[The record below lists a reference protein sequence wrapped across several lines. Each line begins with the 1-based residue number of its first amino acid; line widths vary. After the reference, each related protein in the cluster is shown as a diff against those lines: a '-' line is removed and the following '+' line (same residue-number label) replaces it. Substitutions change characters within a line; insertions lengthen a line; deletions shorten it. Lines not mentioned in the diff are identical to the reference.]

1 MKAIINGRIVMPDG
15 IVEGRALVYEDRV
28 LGMAE
33 DVSGADEVIDAKGL
47 YVIPG
52 LFDVHT
58 HGGVGVDISACTR
71 GDVDR
76 LSASKVTEGVT
87 SYLPTTVTLSH
98 EDLACALERIR
109 SAMNAA
115 PAGARVW
122 GANVEGPYLNPERK
136 GAHDAAL
143 IRPADPEFLL
153 QYEDVVRITTIAP
166 EMPGNLDAIRA
177 LKGHIRVSL
186 GHSAAS
192 YEQANQGFDAG
203 ATEVTH
209 LFNAMNG
216 LHHRKP
222 SLLGAA
228 LERDDVYAELICD
241 TFHVHPALFKTVWR
255 AKGDHLVL
263 ITDAL
268 CAAALGDG
276 SYLSG
281 GLTYTVQ
288 GIKCLLPDGTIAG
301 SILRLNKA
309 VHNLMKYAGVPMH
322 LAVNCASLHPA
333 RAMGMEKDVGSLLPG
348 RLADM
353 AICDEEMNIC
363 RTIVG
368 GACVYA
374 ARRSDI

>member
-98 EDLACALERIR
+98 EDLGCALERIR

-136 GAHDAAL
+136 GAHDEAL

-153 QYEDVVRITTIAP
+153 
-166 EMPGNLDAIRA
+166 
-177 LKGHIRVSL
+177 
-186 GHSAAS
+186 
-192 YEQANQGFDAG
+192 
-203 ATEVTH
+203 
-209 LFNAMNG
+209 
-216 LHHRKP
+216 
-222 SLLGAA
+222 
-228 LERDDVYAELICD
+228 
-241 TFHVHPALFKTVWR
+241 
-255 AKGDHLVL
+255 
-263 ITDAL
+263 
-268 CAAALGDG
+268 
-276 SYLSG
+276 
-281 GLTYTVQ
+281 
-288 GIKCLLPDGTIAG
+288 
-301 SILRLNKA
+301 
-309 VHNLMKYAGVPMH
+309 
-322 LAVNCASLHPA
+322 
-333 RAMGMEKDVGSLLPG
+333 
-348 RLADM
+348 
-353 AICDEEMNIC
+353 
-363 RTIVG
+363 
-368 GACVYA
+368 
-374 ARRSDI
+374 

>member
-136 GAHDAAL
+136 GAHDEAL

-192 YEQANQGFDAG
+192 YEQANQGFNAG

>member
-136 GAHDAAL
+136 GAHDEAL

>member
-1 MKAIINGRIVMPDG
+1 MKAIINGKIVMPDG
-15 IVEGRALVYEDRV
+15 IAEGRALVYEDRI

-33 DVSGADEVIDAKGL
+33 DVTNAEEVIDAGGQFVL
-47 YVIPG
+47 PG

-58 HGGVGVDISACTR
+58 HGGVGVDISTCSR
-71 GDVDR
+71 EDVDK
-76 LSASKVTEGVT
+76 LSRSKLTEGVT

-98 EDLACALERIR
+98 EDLAKALERIR

-122 GANVEGPYLNPERK
+122 GANVEGPYLNPARK
-136 GAHDAAL
+136 GAHDETL
-143 IRPADPEFLL
+143 IRPADADFLL

-192 YEQANQGFDAG
+192 YEEAMEGFDAG

-209 LFNAMNG
+209 LFNAMNP

-228 LERDDVYAELICD
+228 LERDDAFCELICD
-241 TFHVHPALFKTVWR
+241 TFHVHPGLFKTVYR
-255 AKGDHLVL
+255 AKGDKLVL

-268 CAAALGDG
+268 CAANLGDG
-276 SYLSG
+276 TYLSG
-281 GLTYTVQ
+281 GLTYTVD
-288 GIKCLLPDGTIAG
+288 GIRCLLSDGTIAG
-301 SILRLNKA
+301 SILTLNKA
-309 VHNLMKYAGVPMH
+309 VRNLMKYTGAP
-322 LAVNCASLHPA
+322 LYRAVDCASLHPA
-333 RAMGMEKDVGSLLPG
+333 RAMGLDNEIGSLLPG
-348 RLADM
+348 RLADILI
-353 AICDEEMNIC
+353 ADEDMNVI
-363 RTIVG
+363 RTIVSG
-368 GACVYA
+368 QCAYTA
-374 ARRSDI
+374 